1 MARMPVALPTRFAAA
16 RRARLVGR
24 RYELEVL
31 ERVCE
36 RVFAGQSQVVL
47 LGGEPG
53 AGKTR
58 LAAEVACTL
67 LDHDATVLV
76 GTATRDAG
84 VPYQPF
90 AEMLDRL
97 LLVSRPGDLTRLTP
111 ELGLL
116 SRHAG
121 RHLPDGAMPAGE
133 GRRDLFE
140 AVAAVLRGV
149 AENGPLAVILDDLHW
164 AQLPTLAL
172 LDHVIHAC
180 LDAPVL
186 VLGTFR
192 TTEPDRSAD
201 LSARLADLHRLD
213 NVRRLDLAGLDTDD
227 ITEFVRV
234 HGGLS
239 AAAARGPASVLRDR
253 TGGNPFF
260 LRETWLDLER
270 RGGVAALR
278 GPQRVPES
286 VGETVAARLAGLGE
300 PARELIGVAAVLGDQ
315 FDLSTLV
322 RAGDTGHAESMD
334 ALDAATAVGLIEE
347 GGTAGRYGFV
357 HALTRQ
363 AVLDRLPQS
372 RRTMLH
378 ARVAAALE
386 EHHDP
391 ALVPRIAYHYL
402 VAHVLG
408 FAEPAQRYAVEAARS
423 AAHSMAFEEAAT
435 WYEKAAALP
444 AVDPETRAELS
455 LEAATNQL
463 RAGDAARARI
473 IYDRLANAPDPLIRL
488 RAAIGLEE
496 STARPGLGSPRAA
509 DLLGSAIEAC
519 GFAEDDHRYARALGS
534 LSRALAF
541 AGRTDEARVAG
552 ARAIDLARRT
562 GDRAVLAHALKTS
575 LWHGLAPDMAPTQ
588 IDRSTEL
595 ARICAASGDQETLSV
610 ASYFRSVVSYL
621 TGRPRDLAEAVTDLR
636 RSAEATGQPWT
647 NYFADCVS
655 QGRVFLEG
663 DFDHAERLALRT
675 LEWGAAFGVDTADG
689 SFGVQAYMIRRETAR
704 LEPARRL
711 LTGRESFADRWVP
724 GLLALYTELGL
735 ADGIRRALRHLLDR
749 DLAAHTSG
757 AQWPIELAY
766 MIDAAVA
773 VGDREAAAT
782 LRPFAAAYAG
792 KNLFGGQFIALFGS
806 ADRQL
811 ARLAE
816 VLGDIDAAERHFAV
830 ALEMDRRMASVVH
843 TADTLACHALM
854 LHRAG
859 RDSARARD
867 LAAQATSLAEPIGQ
881 VRVLRRLEEL
891 RTAPEVLT
899 AREAQVIRLLAQGL
913 SNREIGARL
922 HISGNTAANHI
933 RSILMK
939 TGAANRTQ
947 AARYATDNGLA

>member
-1 MARMPVALPTRFAAA
+1 MARTPVALPTRFAAA

-31 ERVCE
+31 EGVCE
-36 RVFAGQSQVVL
+36 RVFAGQGQVVL

-67 LDHDATVLV
+67 LEHDATVLV

-97 LLVSRPGDLTRLTP
+97 LLAVPSGELSVAP

-116 SRHAG
+116 SRHAD
-121 RHLPDGAMPAGE
+121 RHLPDGAKPARDA
-133 GRRDLFE
+133 RRDLFE
-140 AVAAVLRGV
+140 AVSAAFLGL
-149 AENGPLAVILDDLHW
+149 AANGPLAVILDDLHW

-192 TTEPDRSAD
+192 TTAPDRSAD

-213 NVRRLDLAGLDTDD
+213 NVRRLDLAGLDTEA

-270 RGGVAALR
+270 RGGVAALH

-286 VGETVAARLAGLGE
+286 VGETVAARLAGLGDLG
-300 PARELIGVAAVLGDQ
+300 RRLIGLAAVLGDQ
-315 FDLSTLV
+315 FDLPTLV
-322 RAGDTGHAESMD
+322 RAGDTGQAESLD

-347 GGTAGRYGFV
+347 AGAAGRYGFV

-363 AVLDRLPQS
+363 AVLDRLPQV

-378 ARVAAALE
+378 ASVARALE
-386 EHHDP
+386 DHHDP
-391 ALVPRIAYHYL
+391 ALIPRIAHHYL

-408 FAEPAQRYAVEAARS
+408 FASQAQRYAVEAARS
-423 AAHSMAFEEAAT
+423 AAYSLAFEEAAM
-435 WYEKAAALP
+435 WYEKAADLP
-444 AVDPETRAELS
+444 DVDPRTRAELS
-455 LEAATNQL
+455 LEAAANQL
-463 RAGDAARARI
+463 RAGDAARARV
-473 IYDRLANAPDPLIRL
+473 IYDRLANAAEPLIRL

-496 STARPGLGSPRAA
+496 STARPGLANPRAA
-509 DLLGSAIEAC
+509 EVLESAIEAC

-534 LSRALAF
+534 FGRALAF
-541 AGRTDEARVAG
+541 AGRTTEAR
-552 ARAIDLARRT
+552 ARRT
-562 GDRAVLAHALKTS
+562 GDDATLAHTLKTS
-575 LWHGLAPDMAPTQ
+575 LWHGLTPDVAPIQ
-588 IDRSTEL
+588 VDRSTEL
-595 ARICAASGDQETLSV
+595 ARICAASGDQETLSM

-621 TGRPRDLAEAVTDLR
+621 TGRPRDLAEAVHDLG
-636 RSAEATGQPWT
+636 RSAEATGQPWP
-647 NYFADCVS
+647 NYFRACVV
-655 QGRVFLEG
+655 QGRSFLEG
-663 DFDHAERLALRT
+663 DFEHAERLAERGLQ
-675 LEWGAAFGVDTADG
+675 LGQAFGVDTTDG
-689 SFGVQAYMIRRETAR
+689 SYGVQTYMIRRETGR
-704 LEPARRL
+704 LEPARRM

-724 GLLALYTELGL
+724 GLLALYTELELG
-735 ADGIRRALRHLLDR
+735 DGVRRALRHLMDR
-749 DLAAHTSG
+749 ELAAHTTD

-766 MIDAAVA
+766 MVDAAVA
-773 VGDREAAAT
+773 LGDRDAVAT
-782 LRPFAAAYAG
+782 LRPFVSAYAG
-792 KNLFGGQFIALFGS
+792 SNLIGGQFIALFGS

-811 ARLAE
+811 ARIAE
-816 VLGDIDAAERHFAV
+816 VLGDLDAAERHFAV

-843 TADTLACHALM
+843 TADTLAHHALT

-859 RDSARARD
+859 RDPARAKD
-867 LAAQATSLAEPIGQ
+867 LAAQARDLAEPIGQ
-881 VRVLRRLEEL
+881 VRVLRRLDAL

-899 AREAQVIRLLAQGL
+899 SREAQVIRLLAEGL

-947 AARYATDNGLA
+947 AARYAAEHGLA

>member
-1 MARMPVALPTRFAAA
+1 MARTPVALPTRFAAA

-31 ERVCE
+31 EGVCE
-36 RVFAGQSQVVL
+36 RVFAGHGQVVL

-67 LDHDATVLV
+67 LEHDATVLV

-90 AEMLDRL
+90 AEMLDRWL
-97 LLVSRPGDLTRLTP
+97 LAVRPGELSLAP
-111 ELGLL
+111 ELSLL

-121 RHLPDGAMPAGE
+121 RHLPDGVRPTGE

-140 AVAAVLRGV
+140 AVAGAFRGL
-149 AENGPLAVILDDLHW
+149 AEGGPLAVILDDLHW

-192 TTEPDRSAD
+192 TTAPDRSAE

-213 NVRRLDLAGLDTDD
+213 NVRRLDLAGLDTEA
-227 ITEFVRV
+227 ITEFVCV

-239 AAAARGPASVLRDR
+239 TAAARGPASVLRDR

-270 RGGVAALR
+270 RGGVSALH

-286 VGETVAARLAGLGE
+286 VGETVAARLAGLGDLGQ
-300 PARELIGVAAVLGDQ
+300 RLIGLAAVLGDQ
-315 FDLSTLV
+315 FDLPTLV
-322 RAGDTGHAESMD
+322 RAADTDQAESLD

-347 GGTAGRYGFV
+347 AGPAGRYGFV

-363 AVLDRLPQS
+363 AVLDRLPQV

-378 ARVAAALE
+378 ASVARALE
-386 EHHDP
+386 DHHDP
-391 ALVPRIAYHYL
+391 ALVPRIAHHYL

-408 FAEPAQRYAVEAARS
+408 FASQAQKFAVEAARS
-423 AAHSMAFEEAAT
+423 AAYSLAFEEAAM

-444 AVDPETRAELS
+444 DVDPSTRAELS
-455 LEAATNQL
+455 LEAAGNQL
-463 RAGDAARARI
+463 RAGDAAHARV
-473 IYDRLANAPDPLIRL
+473 IYDRLANAPEPLIRL

-496 STARPGLGSPRAA
+496 STARPGLANPRAA
-509 DLLGSAIEAC
+509 ELLESAIEAC

-534 LSRALAF
+534 FGRALAF
-541 AGRTDEARVAG
+541 AGRTTEARAAG
-552 ARAIDLARRT
+552 ARAVDLARRT
-562 GDRAVLAHALKTS
+562 GDDATLAHALKTS
-575 LWHGLAPDMAPTQ
+575 LWHGLTPDAAPIQ
-588 IDRSTEL
+588 VVRSTEL
-595 ARICAASGDQETLSV
+595 ARICAASGDHETLSV

-621 TGRPRDLAEAVTDLR
+621 TGRPRDLAEAVYDLG
-636 RSAEATGQPWT
+636 RSAEATGQPWP
-647 NYFADCVS
+647 NYFRACVV
-655 QGRVFLEG
+655 QGRAFLEG
-663 DFDHAERLALRT
+663 DFERAERLAERALQ
-675 LEWGAAFGVDTADG
+675 LGDAFGVDTTDG
-689 SFGVQAYMIRRETAR
+689 SYGVQTYMIRRETGR
-704 LEPARRL
+704 LEPARRM

-724 GLLALYTELGL
+724 GLLALYTELELG
-735 ADGIRRALRHLLDR
+735 DGIRRALRHLMDR
-749 DLAAHTSG
+749 DLAAHTTD

-766 MIDAAVA
+766 MVDAAVA
-773 VGDREAAAT
+773 LGDRDAVVM
-782 LRPFAAAYAG
+782 LRPFVSAYAG
-792 KNLFGGQFIALFGS
+792 SNLIGGQFIALFGS

-811 ARLAE
+811 ARIAE
-816 VLGDIDAAERHFAV
+816 VLGDLVSAERHFAV

-843 TADTLACHALM
+843 TADTLAHHALM

-859 RDSARARD
+859 RDPARAKD
-867 LAAQATSLAEPIGQ
+867 LAAQARDLAEPIGQ
-881 VRVLRRLEEL
+881 ARVLRRLDAL

-899 AREAQVIRLLAQGL
+899 AREAQVIRLLAEGL
-913 SNREIGARL
+913 SNREIGVRL
-922 HISGNTAANHI
+922 RISGNTAANHI

-947 AARYATDNGLA
+947 AARYAAEHGLA